1 MNLNDHAQFASI
13 DVDDMLRYIDG
24 LPAQLQNAW
33 QLGLSQPLP
42 ALTPVTRVVI
52 AGMGGS
58 AIGADLLASF
68 LLDRVTIPVMVQRD
82 YGLPAYAY
90 GKETL
95 VVVSSHSGNTEE
107 SLSAFEAAC
116 RSNCQVLVITS
127 GGKLLADAQSAH
139 VPAWVFVHDGQ
150 PRSALGYTFGMVLAL
165 FVRLGLVSD
174 LSADVKKTVSLMK
187 ELQKNIAFD
196 VSVKNNPA
204 KRLAG
209 QLIGRHITVFGSG
222 FMVPVA
228 RRWKSQF
235 NECAK
240 TIASFE
246 VLPEADHNTLA
257 GICFP
262 QEALEK
268 EMAVF
273 LQASADGER
282 NQKRVFETKQIMMLE
297 GINTDMVEAR
307 GQNCLEQMWTSIL
320 FGDYVAYYLA
330 MAYEVD
336 PTAIDPIW
344 SLKEALGK

>member
-1 MNLNDHAQFASI
+1 MNLDSHDQFSSI
-13 DVDDMLRYIDG
+13 DIEDMLTHIAS
-24 LPAQLQNAW
+24 LPDQLQRAW
-33 QLGLSQPLP
+33 DLGLTLPLP
-42 ALTPVTRVVI
+42 AMTAVKSVVI

-68 LLDRVTIPVMVQRD
+68 LSDRVTIPVMVQRD
-82 YGLPAYAY
+82 YGLPTYVF

-95 VVVSSHSGNTEE
+95 VVISSHSGDTEE

-116 RSNCQVLVITS
+116 RSNCQVMVITT
-127 GGKLLADAQSAH
+127 GGKILADAQSAH

-150 PRSALGYTFGMVLAL
+150 PRSALGYTFGLLLAL

-174 LSADVKKTVSLMK
+174 LSADVKQTVALMK
-187 ELQKNIAFD
+187 ELQTKID
-196 VSVKNNPA
+196 TTVPVKHNAA

-209 QLIGRHITVFGSG
+209 QLVGRHITVFGSG
-222 FMVPVA
+222 FMAPVA
-228 RRWKSQF
+228 RRWKCQF

-240 TIASFE
+240 TISSFE
-246 VLPEADHNTLA
+246 LLPEADHNTLA

-273 LQASADGER
+273 LQASADYER
-282 NQKRVFETKQIMMLE
+282 NQKRVVETKQIMMLE
-297 GINTDMVEAR
+297 GINTDLVEAR
-307 GQNCLEQMWTSIL
+307 GQNRLEQLWTTVL

>member
-1 MNLNDHAQFASI
+1 MNLDDHDHFASV
-13 DVDDMLRYIDG
+13 DVENMLG
-24 LPAQLQNAW
+24 QMASLPDQLQKAW
-33 QLGLSQPLP
+33 DLGLAFQL
-42 ALTPVTRVVI
+42 AAMAPVKRVVI

-68 LLDRVTIPVMVQRD
+68 LLDRVTVPVTVQRD
-82 YGLPAYAY
+82 YGLPAFAF
-90 GKETL
+90 GKDTL
-95 VVVSSHSGNTEE
+95 VVVSSHSGDTEE
-107 SLSAFEAAC
+107 SLSAFEEAC
-116 RSNCQVLVITS
+116 RSNCQVVVITT
-127 GGKLLADAQSAH
+127 GGKILSDAQSAG
-139 VPAWVFVHDGQ
+139 VPAWVFVHEGQ
-150 PRSALGYTFGMVLAL
+150 PRSALGYTFGMLLAL

-174 LSADVKKTVSLMK
+174 LSVDLKETVKVMKSLQKSVAENVPVKK
-187 ELQKNIAFD
+187 
-196 VSVKNNPA
+196 NPA

-209 QLIGRHITVFGSG
+209 QMIGRHITVFGSG
-222 FMVPVA
+222 FMAPVA
-228 RRWKSQF
+228 RRWKSQI

-262 QEALEK
+262 PEVLEK

-273 LQASADGER
+273 LQASTDGDR

-297 GINTDMVEAR
+297 GVNTDMVEAR
-307 GQNCLEQMWTSIL
+307 GENRLEQMWATVL

-330 MAYEVD
+330 MAYDVD

-344 SLKEALGK
+344 SLKEAMGK

>member
-33 QLGLSQPLP
+33 QLGISQPLP

-58 AIGADLLASF
+58 AIGADLLVSF

-139 VPAWVFVHDGQ
+139 MPAWVFVHDGQ
-150 PRSALGYTFGMVLAL
+150 PRSALGYTFGMILAL

-174 LSADVKKTVSLMK
+174 LSADLQKTVGLMK
-187 ELQKNIAFD
+187 ELQKNITVD
-196 VSVKNNPA
+196 VPVKNNPA

-222 FMVPVA
+222 FMAPVA

-282 NQKRVFETKQIMMLE
+282 NQKRVLETKQIMMLE

-344 SLKEALGK
+344 SLKDALGK